1 MRGYDPRVLPSHL
14 LPRALAKLRPLQAWV
29 HLLLRLRSRRTT
41 ELWIGDSH
49 AMSFNQHVGLAMF
62 MKAPEG
68 QLVLRVGARLMFSL
82 ATKGFPPRVH
92 KLAGFI
98 GRFGR
103 PGAFVPYFVAG
114 EIDVRCHLAHRT
126 GPMEF
131 VASYVERCA
140 GIAHEVGASRLVVVV
155 PPPPSRTVPNI
166 EELPVV
172 GSIEERVAAF
182 DRLRDALASA
192 VAATPGAGLLDATAA
207 LAAPSG
213 ELRAEL
219 TEDGCH
225 TNLDGVA
232 LVRREVHALGAAG

>member
-14 LPRALAKLRPLQAWV
+14 LPRALAKLRPLQAWL

-49 AMSFNQHVGLAMF
+49 AMSFNQDVGLAMF
-62 MKAPEG
+62 MRAPEG
-68 QLVLRVGARLMFSL
+68 QLVLRVGARLMYSL

-92 KLAGFI
+92 RITGFV

-114 EIDVRCHLAHRT
+114 EIDVRCHLAPRT
-126 GPMEF
+126 GPLDF
-131 VASYVERCA
+131 VPAYVDRCA
-140 GIAHEVGASRLVVVV
+140 GIAREMGASRFVVVV
-155 PPPPSRTVPNI
+155 PPPPSRTVPDI

-172 GSIEERVAAF
+172 GTIEERIAAF
-182 DRLRDALASA
+182 ERLRDQLAEA
-192 VAATPGAGLLDATAA
+192 VSGTPGATLLDATAA

-213 ELRAEL
+213 ELRPEL

-232 LVRREVHALGAAG
+232 LVRREVHALSAG